1 MSGYVTFMMGGRE
14 MAGRLLEV
22 REVVRAVGV
31 EPLAGTRAPVT
42 SLLILRELPL
52 PVVDLRTEADAGDL
66 GDVLVL
72 VPDGSGALGL
82 AVDHVLAVLAP
93 DELSPIDDDHARSA
107 ALPAYVLEVR
117 RNRDG
122 HPVFVVSLRALA
134 GFVPA

>member
-1 MSGYVTFMMGGRE
+1 VSGYVTFMMGGRE

-31 EPLAGTRAPVT
+31 EPLAGSRAPVT
-42 SLLILRELPL
+42 GLLILRDLPL
-52 PVVDLRTEADAGDL
+52 PVVDLRTEADAGDV

-72 VPDGSGALGL
+72 VPDGGGALGL

-93 DELSPIDDDHARSA
+93 DELSAIDDDHARSA

-117 RNRDG
+117 RNSAGR
-122 HPVFVVSLRALA
+122 PVFVVSLRALA

>member
-22 REVVRAVGV
+22 REVVRAIGV

-42 SLLILRELPL
+42 SLLILRDLPL
-52 PVVDLRTEADAGDL
+52 PVVDLRSGSDAGDV

-72 VPDGSGALGL
+72 VPDGAGALGL
-82 AVDHVLAVLAP
+82 AVDNVLAVLAE
-93 DELSPIDDDHARSA
+93 DELSAIDDDHARSA

-117 RNRDG
+117 RNNAGR
-122 HPVFVVSLRALA
+122 PVFVVSLRALA

>member
-1 MSGYVTFMMGGRE
+1 MSGYVTFLMGGRE

-31 EPLAGTRAPVT
+31 EPLAGSRAPVT
-42 SLLILRELPL
+42 GLLILRDLPL
-52 PVVDLRTEADAGDL
+52 PVVDLRTEADPGDL

-72 VPDGSGALGL
+72 VPDGDGALGL

-93 DELSPIDDDHARSA
+93 DELSAIDDDHARSA

-117 RNRDG
+117 RNVAGR
-122 HPVFVVSLRALA
+122 PVFVVSLRALA
-134 GFVPA
+134 GFIPA

>member
-42 SLLILRELPL
+42 GLLILRDLPL
-52 PVVDLRTEADAGDL
+52 PVVDLRSGADAGDV

-72 VPDGSGALGL
+72 VPDGDGALGL

-93 DELSPIDDDHARSA
+93 DELSPLDDDHGQSA

-117 RNRDG
+117 RNNAGR
-122 HPVFVVSLRALA
+122 PVFVVSLRALA

>member
-1 MSGYVTFMMGGRE
+1 MSGYVTFLMGGRE

-31 EPLAGTRAPVT
+31 EPFVGSRAPVT
-42 SLLILRELPL
+42 ALLILRDLPL
-52 PVVDLRTEADAGDL
+52 PVVDLRSEADAGDL

-72 VPDGSGALGL
+72 VPDAGGALGL
-82 AVDHVLAVLAP
+82 AVDHVLAVLAE
-93 DELSPIDDDHARSA
+93 DELSPIDDEHPRSP

-117 RNRDG
+117 RNRAG

>member
-31 EPLAGTRAPVT
+31 EPMTGSRAPVT
-42 SLLILRELPL
+42 ALLILRDLPL
-52 PVVDLRTEADAGDL
+52 PVVDLRTGAEAGDV

-72 VPDGSGALGL
+72 VPDGDGALGL

-93 DELSPIDDDHARSA
+93 DELLPIDKDHARSA
-107 ALPAYVLEVR
+107 ALPPYVLEVR
-117 RNRDG
+117 RNSAGR
-122 HPVFVVSLRALA
+122 PVFVVSLRALA

>member
-1 MSGYVTFMMGGRE
+1 VSGYVTFLMGGRE

-42 SLLILRELPL
+42 SLLILRDLPL
-52 PVVDLRTEADAGDL
+52 PVVDLRSEADAGDV

-72 VPDGSGALGL
+72 VPDGAGALGL
-82 AVDHVLAVLAP
+82 AVDQVTAVLSA

-117 RNRDG
+117 RNGAG

>member
-1 MSGYVTFMMGGRE
+1 VSGYVTFMMGGRE

-31 EPLAGTRAPVT
+31 EPFAGSRAPVT
-42 SLLILRELPL
+42 ALLILRDLPL
-52 PVVDLRTEADAGDL
+52 PVVDLRSEADAGDV

-72 VPDGSGALGL
+72 VPDAGGALGL
-82 AVDHVLAVLAP
+82 AVDHVLAVLAA
-93 DELSPIDDDHARSA
+93 DELSPIDDAHARSA

-117 RNRDG
+117 RNQAG

>member
-31 EPLAGTRAPVT
+31 ETFAGSRAPVT
-42 SLLILRELPL
+42 ALLILRDLPL
-52 PVVDLRTEADAGDL
+52 PVVDLRSEADPGDV

-72 VPDGSGALGL
+72 VPDDGGALGL

-93 DELSPIDDDHARSA
+93 DELAPIDDDHARSDG
-107 ALPAYVLEVR
+107 LPAYVLEVR
-117 RNRDG
+117 RNRAG
-122 HPVFVVSLRALA
+122 RPVFVVSLRALA